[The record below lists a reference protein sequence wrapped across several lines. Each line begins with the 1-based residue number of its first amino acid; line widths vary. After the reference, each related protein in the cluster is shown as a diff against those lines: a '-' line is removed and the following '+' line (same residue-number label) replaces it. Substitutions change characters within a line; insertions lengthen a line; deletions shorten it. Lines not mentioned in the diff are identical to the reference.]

1 MIKQILYSFTFCML
15 ITSSAFAFDN
25 KSSHPTITLKALE
38 KNIVF
43 DKALKAKFGFEEG
56 LDTNLPNGLTGGRK
70 KHRTITE
77 WLKQGAYEEDEP
89 PCRASNHFHNLLLPW
104 EQA

>member
-1 MIKQILYSFTFCML
+1 MIKQIFYSIAFCML

-25 KSSHPTITLKALE
+25 KSSHPTITQ
-38 KNIVF
+38 
-43 DKALKAKFGFEEG
+43 KALKDNITFKTKLKENFGFEDG
-56 LDTNLPNGLTGGRK
+56 LKTNLPNGLTDGRK

-89 PCRASNHFHNLLLPW
+89 QCRASNHFHNPLLPW